1 MGKGVVAMMS
11 EGITNPA
18 VFSERRAEIGQA
30 ALDSTYPHLKVLHDW
45 RPDCGTYNRFSIEI
59 PGRDAFH
66 IQFQPME
73 VAEIGQTDKAW
84 AAAIVQ
90 KVEDHLR
97 SIDR

>member
-1 MGKGVVAMMS
+1 MMT

-18 VFSERRAEIGQA
+18 VFSERRAKIGQA
-30 ALDSTYPHLKVLHDW
+30 ALDSTYPRLKVVHDW

-59 PGRDAFH
+59 PGTEAFH

-84 AAAIVQ
+84 AAAMVQ

-97 SIDR
+97 SIKAD